1 MARYI
6 DVEPFM
12 DWLVKRAKECKQ
24 SKFDYT
30 RIKGGA
36 FDEIIKTISRLPT
49 AEVSINNEL
58 EQNVIRPLCNRC
70 AALTQRTMCL
80 YCGRAVR
87 DYCERLSP
95 VFNEGRS
102 DDGGTD

>member
-36 FDEIIKTISRLPT
+36 FNVQCVFIAVGLSATI
-49 AEVSINNEL
+49 AN
-58 EQNVIRPLCNRC
+58 
-70 AALTQRTMCL
+70 
-80 YCGRAVR
+80 
-87 DYCERLSP
+87 D
-95 VFNEGRS
+95 
-102 DDGGTD
+102 